1 MLNVF
6 RRNPR
11 ASTIE
16 ALYGAIVAQARLPV
30 FYLDYRVPDTVN
42 GRLDLLM
49 LHLALTYE
57 RLSQGGEG
65 PRAVGQALFDRFCRD
80 MDDHL
85 REQGVSDLKVPKE
98 VRGVGAA
105 FFGRHGTYLTALQ
118 AGDMMRLAG
127 RLEPQCLS
135 GRSRRGGRA
144 ALGLCEGGPC
154 SAGCPGSGSAGAGRC
169 YLAESGSGGLDLATE
184 TRDCGPKYRFEDHDR
199 IRTELELP
207 NCARR
212 GCRTGAACRPCG
224 RRSRARGYSQKRQPA
239 RSAAVDGL
247 FRRYSKRPRRTSHR
261 RRSDFHHRSGMRRN
275 SRTNGA
281 EPR

>member
-49 LHLALTYE
+49 LHLALTHE

-118 AGDMMRLAG
+118 AGGMMALQAGLSRNVYQDAPDGAAARLSAYVKAAH
-127 RLEPQCLS
+127 
-135 GRSRRGGRA
+135 A
-144 ALGLCEGGPC
+144 ALAVQDPEALAQGGVTWPN
-154 SAGCPGSGSAGAGRC
+154 PG
-169 YLAESGSGGLDLATE
+169 
-184 TRDCGPKYRFEDHDR
+184 
-199 IRTELELP
+199 
-207 NCARR
+207 
-212 GCRTGAACRPCG
+212 
-224 RRSRARGYSQKRQPA
+224 
-239 RSAAVDGL
+239 AVDW
-247 FRRYSKRPRRTSHR
+247 T
-261 RRSDFHHRSGMRRN
+261 
-275 SRTNGA
+275 
-281 EPR
+281 

>member
-30 FYLDYRVPDTVN
+30 FYLDYGVPDTVN

-49 LHLALTYE
+49 LHLALTHE
-57 RLSQGGEG
+57 RLSQGGER
-65 PRAVGQALFDRFCRD
+65 PRAIGQALFDRFCRD

-118 AGDMMRLAG
+118 AGDMVALQVGLSRNVYQDVPDAAATRLSAYVKAVHAG
-127 RLEPQCLS
+127 LAVQDPE
-135 GRSRRGGRA
+135 A
-144 ALGLCEGGPC
+144 
-154 SAGCPGSGSAGAGRC
+154 
-169 YLAESGSGGLDLATE
+169 LAERGISW
-184 TRDCGPKYRFEDHDR
+184 
-199 IRTELELP
+199 P
-207 NCARR
+207 N
-212 GCRTGAACRPCG
+212 P
-224 RRSRARGYSQKRQPA
+224 
-239 RSAAVDGL
+239 AAVDA
-247 FRRYSKRPRRTSHR
+247 T
-261 RRSDFHHRSGMRRN
+261 
-275 SRTNGA
+275 
-281 EPR
+281 